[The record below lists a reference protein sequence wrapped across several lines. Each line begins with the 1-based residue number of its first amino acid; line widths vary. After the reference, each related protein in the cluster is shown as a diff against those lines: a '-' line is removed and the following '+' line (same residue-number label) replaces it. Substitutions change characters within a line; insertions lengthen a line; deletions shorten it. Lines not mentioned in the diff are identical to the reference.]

1 MIRIGVL
8 GTGSTHVD
16 AFVRH
21 LNREQHFPG
30 LAVTTVLS
38 DSPERDAE
46 LAALGLTVLP
56 QVADV
61 VAASDAILVTHR
73 EGGRH
78 RALAEPGLL
87 AGLPTFVDKPL
98 ATRHADARRLL
109 ELAEQ
114 HGTTVGSCSVL
125 RLLPQV
131 LGAGGHRPDQV
142 TVRGPADPDSPHDG
156 LFFYGIHSAEA
167 ACAVA
172 LAGVE
177 HPVLPQDVRT
187 ERTDAGVVVEAELD
201 GRRLRLELGPDVP
214 SFSMDT
220 GHGAEEIVLGED
232 YLAAVTVVIA
242 GVVQDGT
249 APDPAPTLAAI
260 SLLEQAERLLAS
272 QSR

>member
-1 MIRIGVL
+1 ML

-21 LNREQHFPG
+21 LNREQRFPG
-30 LAVTTVLS
+30 LAVGTVLS
-38 DSPERDAE
+38 DSPERDEE

-56 QVADV
+56 GVADV

-98 ATRHADARRLL
+98 ATRHADALALL
-109 ELAEQ
+109 ELAGE

-131 LGAGGHRPDQV
+131 LEAAGPRPACV

-172 LAGVE
+172 LAGVDHSVPAQE
-177 HPVLPQDVRT
+177 VRA
-187 ERTDAGVVVEAELD
+187 ERTGAGVVVEAELA
-201 GRRLRLELGPDVP
+201 GCRLRLELGPDIP
-214 SFSMDT
+214 GFSMDT
-220 GHGAEEIVLGED
+220 GSGSGEIFLGDD

-242 GVVQDGT
+242 GVVRDGT

-260 SLLEQAERLLAS
+260 SLLEQAGRLLAL